1 MSTTS
6 ATQRTRVSLVPAHA
20 RTMSQR
26 AGAGQ
31 ANISPPRDRPFFRA
45 ILKPTPRHS
54 APVRAKAWR
63 TTAASY
69 SDEELR
75 LLLEF
80 QRKLEDI
87 VRAQLARLRGDLD
100 QHAPSRG

>member
-1 MSTTS
+1 MK
-6 ATQRTRVSLVPAHA
+6 L
-20 RTMSQR
+20 
-26 AGAGQ
+26 GQ
-31 ANISPPRDRPFFRA
+31 Q
-45 ILKPTPRHS
+45 
-54 APVRAKAWR
+54 VKAWR

-87 VRAQLARLRGDLD
+87 VRGQLARLRGDLD
-100 QHAPSRG
+100 QHAPSGG